1 MELPVTAVDGGAASA
16 MTLADTVFDRP
27 FNEGLVHQL
36 VVAFMANARQAD
48 AKQKTRSQVRGGGRK
63 PWRQKGSGRAR
74 AGTIRSP
81 LWRGGGKVFPA
92 GGENYSQKLNRK
104 MYRAGMR
111 SIFSEL
117 NRLGRLQLIDGLSV
131 DAPKTRVLAARL
143 QQLDMPRD
151 HLLVVVD
158 ELTVELALASRN
170 LVGVEV
176 CEVQDLNPLA
186 LVWAQRVVMTAGAA
200 RAVEEWL
207 Q

>member
-1 MELPVTAVDGGAASA
+1 MELSVTAVQGAGGSVV
-16 MTLADTVFDRP
+16 LADTVFDRP

-36 VVAFMANARQAD
+36 VVAFLANARQAD
-48 AKQKTRSQVRGGGRK
+48 AKQKTRTEVRGGGRK
-63 PWRQKGSGRAR
+63 PWKQKGSGRAR
-74 AGTIRSP
+74 AGSIRSP

-92 GGENYSQKLNRK
+92 GGENYTQKLNKK

-117 NRLGRLQLIDGLSV
+117 LRLGRLQLVDGFAL
-131 DAPKTRVLAARL
+131 DAPKTRALVGRL
-143 QQLDMPRD
+143 EQLQIPTG
-151 HLLVVVD
+151 HLLLVVD
-158 ELTVELALASRN
+158 ELSAELALASRN
-170 LVGVEV
+170 LVGVEA

-186 LVWAQRVVMTAGAA
+186 LIWAERIVMTADAA

>member
-1 MELPVTAVDGGAASA
+1 MELSVTAVEGAGGSVV
-16 MTLADTVFDRP
+16 LADTVFDRP

-36 VVAFMANARQAD
+36 VVAFLANARQAD
-48 AKQKTRSQVRGGGRK
+48 AKQKTRTEVRGGGRK
-63 PWRQKGSGRAR
+63 PWKQKGSGRAR
-74 AGTIRSP
+74 AGSIRSP

-92 GGENYSQKLNRK
+92 GGENYSQKLNKK

-117 NRLGRLQLIDGLSV
+117 LRLGRLQLVDGFAL
-131 DAPKTRVLAARL
+131 DAPKTRALVGRL
-143 QQLDMPRD
+143 EQLQIPTG
-151 HLLVVVD
+151 HLLLVVD
-158 ELTVELALASRN
+158 ELSAELALASRN
-170 LVGVEV
+170 LVGVEA

-186 LVWAQRVVMTAGAA
+186 LIWAERIVMTADAA

>member
-1 MELPVTAVDGGAASA
+1 MEMSVTAVEGAGGSLV
-16 MTLADTVFDRP
+16 LADTVFDRP

-36 VVAFMANARQAD
+36 VVAFLANARQAD
-48 AKQKTRSQVRGGGRK
+48 AKQKTRTEVRGGGRK
-63 PWRQKGSGRAR
+63 PWKQKGSGRAR
-74 AGTIRSP
+74 AGSIRSP

-92 GGENYSQKLNRK
+92 GGENYTQKLNKK

-117 NRLGRLQLIDGLSV
+117 LRLGRLQLVDGFAL
-131 DAPKTRVLAARL
+131 DAPKTRALVGRL
-143 QQLDMPRD
+143 EQLQIPTG
-151 HLLVVVD
+151 HLLLVVD
-158 ELTVELALASRN
+158 ELSAELALASRN
-170 LVGVEV
+170 LVGVEA

-186 LVWAQRVVMTAGAA
+186 LIWAERIVMTADAA

>member
-1 MELPVTAVDGGAASA
+1 MEMPVTAIEGVGGSV
-16 MTLADTVFDRP
+16 MLADTVFDRP

-48 AKQKTRSQVRGGGRK
+48 AKQKTRTEVRGGGRK
-63 PWRQKGSGRAR
+63 PWKQKGSGRAR
-74 AGTIRSP
+74 AGSIRSP

-92 GGENYSQKLNRK
+92 GGENYSQKLNKK

-117 NRLGRLQLIDGLSV
+117 ARIGRLQLVDGFPLE
-131 DAPKTRVLAARL
+131 APKTRTLVDRL
-143 QQLDMPRD
+143 EQLQIPTG
-151 HLLVVVD
+151 HLLLVVD
-158 ELTVELALASRN
+158 ELTAELALASRN
-170 LVGVEV
+170 LVGVEA

-186 LVWAQRVVMTAGAA
+186 LIWAERIVMTADAA